1 MCNKKV
7 WPDPIMQGL
16 RHKRAPLVHDV
27 RGHLEVGGGDVSWPP
42 TCVAWAARCS
52 RDGTCTFVWVGKA
65 RKCQSIKG
73 YSCDN
78 LLRSTSYI
86 NFDAHNYH
94 FLLQLPKPV
103 FISPHD
109 PQLPDLQETAAA
121 IQENS
126 YFVQGPPQAQASLVH
141 PVQARIRRDPTAFHE
156 SLATTPPGILS
167 NRSSTSPQFP
177 LTKAPF
183 VHPIDVQ
190 FHNLSVGTASAQRT
204 PAPRL
209 PSSQRCNPHGFH
221 DGHRLAK
228 HHDR

>member
-1 MCNKKV
+1 MATHMCSV
-7 WPDPIMQGL
+7 GCTVFAGWDLHIC
-16 RHKRAPLVHDV
+16 
-27 RGHLEVGGGDVSWPP
+27 VGGEGPKVPKYQ
-42 TCVAWAARCS
+42 
-52 RDGTCTFVWVGKA
+52 G
-65 RKCQSIKG
+65 QQ
-73 YSCDN
+73 
-78 LLRSTSYI
+78 LRQLTSYI

-109 PQLPDLQETAAA
+109 PQLPDLQETAVA

-126 YFVQGPPQAQASLVH
+126 YFVQGPPQAQASLVR

-209 PSSQRCNPHGFH
+209 PSSQRCKE
-221 DGHRLAK
+221 ATWE
-228 HHDR
+228 